1 MICIKKLQISKLFSS
16 ARIIFHLCISRYE
29 KVGKNLHYF
38 DSLIIIIY
46 DFNHINLMDKKE
58 YLQKIL
64 TQLEPIRDL
73 ASGLKIL
80 VAEWNLWDEVLDVLI
95 SAVQWAVNTAKTDLA
110 KQKLQKWL
118 DVIEKMKKMEMES
131 KSQDERD
138 LAELDAMINDFS
150 F

>member
-1 MICIKKLQISKLFSS
+1 M
-16 ARIIFHLCISRYE
+16 
-29 KVGKNLHYF
+29 N
-38 DSLIIIIY
+38 
-46 DFNHINLMDKKE
+46 KKE

-73 ASGLKIL
+73 AAGLKIL
-80 VAEWNLWDEVLDVLI
+80 VDEWNLWDDVLDILI
-95 SAVQWAVNTAKTDLA
+95 NAVQWAVNTAKTDLD

-118 DVIEKMKKMEMES
+118 NAMEKMKQIENES

-138 LAELDAMINDFS
+138 LSELDRMIDDFS

>member
-1 MICIKKLQISKLFSS
+1 M
-16 ARIIFHLCISRYE
+16 
-29 KVGKNLHYF
+29 N
-38 DSLIIIIY
+38 
-46 DFNHINLMDKKE
+46 KKE

-80 VAEWNLWDEVLDVLI
+80 VNEWNLWEDVLDILI
-95 SAVQWAVNTAKTDLA
+95 NAVQWAVNTAKTDLA
-110 KQKLQKWL
+110 RQKLQKWL
-118 DVIEKMKKMEMES
+118 DAMEKMKQIENES

-138 LAELDAMINDFS
+138 LSELDRMIDDFS